1 MTYEMYRYIFVIAA
15 VLCGVMFGVSVLLF
29 FLLKI
34 PAVIGNLSGSTARKS
49 IRTIEEKSSWKENG
63 TNDPDENWKS
73 RGRLTDKISP
83 SGRVQPLPHMTGQM
97 DIITTKI
104 ATQRMT
110 SMPQSEETVVLTE
123 KTASDITTQLENV
136 QSCGET
142 TLLEEAEFEIELDI
156 TYIHTD
162 EIVA

>member
-1 MTYEMYRYIFVIAA
+1 MTYETYRYIFVIAA

-49 IRTIEEKSSWKENG
+49 IRTSEEKSSWKENG

-104 ATQRMT
+104 
-110 SMPQSEETVVLTE
+110 ETVVLTE

-142 TLLEEAEFEIELDI
+142 TLLEEAAFEIELDI

>member
-73 RGRLTDKISP
+73 RGRLTDKIS
-83 SGRVQPLPHMTGQM
+83 QM

-142 TLLEEAEFEIELDI
+142 TLLEEAAFEIELDI

>member
-110 SMPQSEETVVLTE
+110 SMPQSEET
-123 KTASDITTQLENV
+123 A
-136 QSCGET
+136 G
-142 TLLEEAEFEIELDI
+142 
-156 TYIHTD
+156 
-162 EIVA
+162 